1 MADIRLGTVRQL
13 ADGGAYVELE
23 ELPGF
28 KVGPLEVADGCAG
41 RVAVDVRVIVG
52 VLGLDNFIVLDTVGA
67 G

>member
-1 MADIRLGTVRQL
+1 MADLKLGIVRQL

-23 ELPGF
+23 DLPGF
-28 KVGPLEVADGCAG
+28 KVGPLEMADRCAG

-52 VLGLDNFIVLDTVGA
+52 ALGLDNFIVLDTLGA